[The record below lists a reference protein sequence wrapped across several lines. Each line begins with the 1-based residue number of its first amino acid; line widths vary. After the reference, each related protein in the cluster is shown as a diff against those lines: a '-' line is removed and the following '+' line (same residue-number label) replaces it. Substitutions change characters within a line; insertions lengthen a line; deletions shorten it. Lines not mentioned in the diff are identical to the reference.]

1 MTAQIVF
8 LKISTGQKFNL
19 CVFIFMYGYRSDR
32 GCLTEGE
39 LKLYF
44 CSWHIMVV
52 SLGGQACT
60 LCSQLIIL
68 GFASQTCRCSLGS
81 TERAITVTW
90 QERHHT
96 KFCCKQIKKLPFS
109 YAISDMDPTML
120 VHFPILCCTTSELL
134 TQHNKCWEKDCK
146 LFGNFFLQSVISMKN
161 VENVEKSQHRHIFQ
175 LLIVL
180 H

>member
-1 MTAQIVF
+1 MNAQIVV
-8 LKISTGQKFNL
+8 LKISTGQKINL

-109 YAISDMDPTML
+109 YAIFDMDPTIL
-120 VHFPILCCTTSELL
+120 VHFPILCCTFLFRAGISHPGEFQGHHSE
-134 TQHNKCWEKDCK
+134 E
-146 LFGNFFLQSVISMKN
+146 GISAAEGVHFSSNSTVNLAFM
-161 VENVEKSQHRHIFQ
+161 EI
-175 LLIVL
+175 
-180 H
+180 